1 MRSLPLPFRL
11 AVPVGTVLTALAT
24 VMLSATPSAAYSS
37 KYSEVTLLGRSG
49 ISATD
54 YQPGPVSGTALDKT
68 TVNGVTPPFD
78 GQPIPGFSAA
88 ITATPGDRSGR
99 RLLAMPD
106 NGFGTKANSAD
117 FLLRAYYVR
126 PHYRTG
132 PSRTPGLGKTS
143 IDGFLS
149 FRDPD
154 RKIPFPIV
162 NGSTKDRLLTGADF
176 DIESLQRDAQGN
188 LWIGDEFGPYLV
200 KVDKTGKVLQAPIPL
215 ADGTKSPQS
224 PDLKAG
230 ETPSL
235 GASNGFEAMAISSDG
250 RKLYPILEGP
260 KVADTDK
267 ARRVVYE
274 FDVRANKYTGKTWSI
289 NVSAVGNVVADAQ
302 VLDGR
307 RIAWLERDN
316 FEGAEAKVKKI
327 QIADLDTAD
336 STGAVKSTTIADLLR
351 IADPRRIST
360 PARTGEFGVGPTFA
374 FPFQSV
380 ETILPLTGER
390 VFVTNDNNFPGNDG
404 RITGKAD
411 DVELIQIVVPGLRK
425 H

>member
-11 AVPVGTVLTALAT
+11 AVPVSAAVAA
-24 VMLSATPSAAYSS
+24 VMVAAAPSAAHSP
-37 KYSEVTLLGRSG
+37 KYTDVTLLGRSG

-88 ITATPGDRSGR
+88 ITASPGDKSGR

-132 PSRTPGLGKTS
+132 ASKTPGLGDVS
-143 IDGFLS
+143 IDGFIS

-154 RKIPFPIV
+154 HKVPFAIV
-162 NGSTKDRLLTGADF
+162 NEKTSDRLLTGADF

-188 LWIGDEFGPYLV
+188 LWIGDEFGPYLI

-215 ADGTKSPQS
+215 PDGTKSPQS
-224 PDLKAG
+224 PDLKPG
-230 ETPSL
+230 ETPTL
-235 GASNGFEAMAISSDG
+235 AASNGFEALAVSTDG
-250 RKLYPILEGP
+250 KKLYPILEGP

-267 ARRVVYE
+267 TRRVVYE
-274 FDVRANKYTGKTWSI
+274 FDIRRNTYTGKTWSI
-289 NVSAVGNVVADAQ
+289 NVGAVGQYVADAQ

-327 QIADLDTAD
+327 QIADLNTAD
-336 STGAVKSTTIADLLR
+336 STGAVKSTTIADLLK
-351 IADPRRIST
+351 IADPRKITS
-360 PARTGEFGVGPTFA
+360 PARPGEFGVGSTYA
-374 FPFQSV
+374 FPYQSV
-380 ETILPLTGER
+380 ETILPLTGDR

-411 DVELIQIVVPGLRK
+411 DIELIEIVVPGLRK
-425 H
+425 R